1 MARAIVASLP
11 LSTANLLQ
19 SDEWKGGPLLTL
31 PESKGVRT
39 PTSKEISGNYWFVKP
54 VVQAMP
60 RKVKGSK
67 LKNKL
72 KLVQAYKV
80 TRFRIYKEQVP
91 RFSMF

>member
-11 LSTANLLQ
+11 LSTVNLLQ

-31 PESKGVRT
+31 P
-39 PTSKEISGNYWFVKP
+39 EISGNYWFVKP

-80 TRFRIYKEQVP
+80 QNLQGTSSKV
-91 RFSMF
+91 